1 MTRRRAS
8 IAAPTA
14 PTALLGDIRTLIAA
28 ARKRAASAVNSA
40 LSMLYWRI
48 GQRIHTQVLE
58 GRRADYGEEVV
69 LTLAAQL
76 VKEYGT
82 SFSVKNLRRMVQFAA
97 AYPDERIV
105 VSLIRQLSW
114 THFIALIPL
123 KDPLQR
129 LLRADGER
137 RTLERADAARAHR
150 LDAVRA
156 HGAVPKA
163 GEPSHRSWRPC
174 ARHSMTPALVMR
186 DPYILDFLGLRDT
199 WQEGDLEAAIIRE
212 MEAFLLEL
220 GAGFSFV
227 ARQKRIP
234 VDDDD
239 FHLDLLF
246 YNRKLRR
253 LVAVELKIGEFKAAY
268 KGQMELYLR
277 WLDKHEREPEE
288 ASPLGI
294 ILCTGKKREQIELL
308 ELDKSGIH
316 VAEYLTSLPPRA
328 VLGEVAAGDRAG
340 AVADRAAQAGHRVG
354 QAATMRPGVLPSGS
368 RAAPALRA
376 VVRPSGF
383 DPDAFDPGG
392 PALRLQKASVRGRV

>member
-1 MTRRRAS
+1 MNRRKAS
-8 IAAPTA
+8 VPSLAAPS
-14 PTALLGDIRTLIAA
+14 ALLGDIRALIEA
-28 ARKRAASAVNSA
+28 ARKRAASAVNSE
-40 LSMLYWRI
+40 LSMLYWSI

-76 VKEYGT
+76 VKEYGS
-82 SFSVKNLRRMVQFAA
+82 SFSVKNLRRMVQFAV

-129 LLRADGER
+129 DYYAQMASAER
-137 RTLERADAARAHR
+137 WSVRTLRERIDSMLYERTALSQKPEETIAQELATLRDAQR
-150 LDAVRA
+150 
-156 HGAVPKA
+156 
-163 GEPSHRSWRPC
+163 
-174 ARHSMTPALVMR
+174 MTPALVMR
-186 DPYILDFLGLRDT
+186 DPYILDFLGLRDS
-199 WQEGDLEAAIIRE
+199 WQESDLEAAIIRE

-220 GAGFSFV
+220 GAGFCFV
-227 ARQKRIP
+227 ARQKRIQI
-234 VDDDD
+234 DDDD

-328 VLGEVAAGDRAG
+328 VLGEKLQQATERA
-340 AVADRAAQAGHRVG
+340 
-354 QAATMRPGVLPSGS
+354 
-368 RAAPALRA
+368 
-376 VVRPSGF
+376 
-383 DPDAFDPGG
+383 
-392 PALRLQKASVRGRV
+392 RLQIEQRQQDTE

>member
-1 MTRRRAS
+1 
-8 IAAPTA
+8 AAPT
-14 PTALLGDIRTLIAA
+14 
-28 ARKRAASAVNSA
+28 RAASAVNSE

-69 LTLAAQL
+69 STLAAQL
-76 VKEYGT
+76 VKEYGG

-129 LLRADGER
+129 DYYAQMASAER
-137 RTLERADAARAHR
+137 WSVRTLRERIDSMLYERTALSQKPEETIAQELATLRDVQR
-150 LDAVRA
+150 
-156 HGAVPKA
+156 
-163 GEPSHRSWRPC
+163 
-174 ARHSMTPALVMR
+174 MTPALVMR
-186 DPYILDFLGLRDT
+186 DPYILDFLGLRDS

-227 ARQKRIP
+227 ARQKRILI
-234 VDDDD
+234 DDED

-316 VAEYLTSLPPRA
+316 VAEYLTTLPPRA
-328 VLGEVAAGDRAG
+328 VLGERL
-340 AVADRAAQAGHRVG
+340 Q
-354 QAATMRPGVLPSGS
+354 QAAR
-368 RAAPALRA
+368 RAESQIKR
-376 VVRPSGF
+376 G
-383 DPDAFDPGG
+383 
-392 PALRLQKASVRGRV
+392 KA

>member
-1 MTRRRAS
+1 MTSRKVSAPS
-8 IAAPTA
+8 PAAPVV
-14 PTALLGDIRTLIAA
+14 LLGDIRVLIDA
-28 ARKRAASAVNSA
+28 ARQRAASAVNSE
-40 LSMLYWRI
+40 LTMLYWRI

-69 LTLAAQL
+69 LTLATQL
-76 VKEYGT
+76 VKEYGS
-82 SFSVKNLRRMVQFAA
+82 SFSMKNLRRMVQFAA
-97 AYPDERIV
+97 TFPDEQIV
-105 VSLIRQLSW
+105 VSLKRQLSW

-129 LLRADGER
+129 DYYAQMASAER
-137 RTLERADAARAHR
+137 WSVRTLRERIDSMLYERTALSKKPGETIAQELATMRDAQRI
-150 LDAVRA
+150 
-156 HGAVPKA
+156 
-163 GEPSHRSWRPC
+163 S
-174 ARHSMTPALVMR
+174 PALVMR

-234 VDDDD
+234 IDDDD

-253 LVAVELKIGEFKAAY
+253 LVAVELKVGDFKAAY

-277 WLDKHEREPEE
+277 WLDKHEREAEE

-316 VAEYLTSLPPRA
+316 VAEYLTSLPPREM
-328 VLGEVAAGDRAG
+328 LSE
-340 AVADRAAQAGHRVG
+340 
-354 QAATMRPGVLPSGS
+354 
-368 RAAPALRA
+368 
-376 VVRPSGF
+376 
-383 DPDAFDPGG
+383 
-392 PALRLQKASVRGRV
+392 RLQQATARARLQIEKRDDIAKR